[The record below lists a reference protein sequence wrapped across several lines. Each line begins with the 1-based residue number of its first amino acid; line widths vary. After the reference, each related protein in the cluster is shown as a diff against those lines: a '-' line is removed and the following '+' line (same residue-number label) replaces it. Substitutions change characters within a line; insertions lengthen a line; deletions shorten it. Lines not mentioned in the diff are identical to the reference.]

1 MALNFFGFKIGKD
14 DEDEK
19 AKSKSFAIP
28 QPDDGSFTLQ
38 TGGYYGDTLDFEA
51 GLSAIQNE
59 PQLINRYR
67 EIALSPEGES
77 AVDDI
82 VNEAIVSDEWEAPVS
97 VVLDDLEQPDTIK
110 DKIKEEFDTVLK
122 LLDFNNNGHEMFRR
136 WYVDGRLY
144 HHLIIDN
151 EHPEKGLLE
160 ARYIDPRR
168 IRKVREIKKGVSKV
182 GTPVVEETV
191 EYYVYNEK
199 GLMGGA
205 GQGLKISPDSISY
218 IHSGLVDYKSRLV
231 QSYLH
236 QAIKPLNQ
244 LRMIEDAVVIYRLA
258 RAPERRIFYIDVGNL
273 PKIKAE
279 QYLKDIMNKYRNKL
293 VYDAQTGEIRDDR
306 KHMTMLEDFWLPRRE
321 GGRGT
326 EITTLPGGQNL
337 GEMDDVSY
345 FLRKF
350 YKALHVPVSRLE
362 SENNFN
368 IGRAAEI
375 TRDELKFSKFVGR
388 LRKRFAG
395 VFNKMLG
402 TQLLLKGV
410 ITKDNWNDFQQHIH
424 YDFVKDSHF
433 SELKQSEVMRERLTT
448 LNDLGD
454 NIGKYYSHQ
463 WVRKNVLMMS
473 DDEIKQM
480 DQEIEDEKASKA
492 DDGGEDD
499 EF

>member
-1 MALNFFGFKIGKD
+1 
-14 DEDEK
+14 
-19 AKSKSFAIP
+19 
-28 QPDDGSFTLQ
+28 
-38 TGGYYGDTLDFEA
+38 
-51 GLSAIQNE
+51 
-59 PQLINRYR
+59 
-67 EIALSPEGES
+67 
-77 AVDDI
+77 
-82 VNEAIVSDEWEAPVS
+82 
-97 VVLDDLEQPDTIK
+97 
-110 DKIKEEFDTVLK
+110 
-122 LLDFNNNGHEMFRR
+122 
-136 WYVDGRLY
+136 
-144 HHLIIDN
+144 
-151 EHPEKGLLE
+151 
-160 ARYIDPRR
+160 
-168 IRKVREIKKGVSKV
+168 
-182 GTPVVEETV
+182 
-191 EYYVYNEK
+191 
-199 GLMGGA
+199 MGGA

-337 GEMDDVSY
+337 GEMEDVSY

-368 IGRAAEI
+368 IGRSAEI

-395 VFNKMLG
+395 VFSKLLE

-410 ITKDNWNDFQQHIH
+410 ITKEDWPDFQEHIH
-424 YDFVKDSHF
+424 YDFLKDSHF
-433 SELKQSEVMRERLTT
+433 AELKHSEIMKERLGV

-454 NIGKYYSHQ
+454 NIGKYYSHR
-463 WVRKNVLMMS
+463 WVKKNVLMMN
-473 DDEIKQM
+473 DDEIDAMTKEM
-480 DQEIEDEKASKA
+480 DSEKPQQKPESGEDE
-492 DDGGEDD
+492 

>member
-1 MALNFFGFKIGKD
+1 MDFFGFRIGKID
-14 DEDEK
+14 KEED

-38 TGGYYGDTLDFEA
+38 TGGHYGDTLDFEA
-51 GLSAIQNE
+51 GLQAIQNE

-67 EIALSPEGES
+67 EIALSPEGEG
-77 AVDDI
+77 AIDDI
-82 VNEAIVSDEWEAPVS
+82 VNEAIVSDEWESPVS
-97 VVLDDLEQPDTIK
+97 LILDDLDQPDTIK
-110 DKIKEEFDTVLK
+110 DKVKEEFAHILR
-122 LLDFNNNGHEMFRR
+122 LLDFNRQGHEMFRR

-144 HHLIIDN
+144 YHMIIDN
-151 EHPEKGLLE
+151 DHPEKGLLE

-168 IRKVREIKKGVSKV
+168 IRKVREVKKGTSKSGV
-182 GTPVVEETV
+182 PVVDEV
-191 EYYVYNEK
+191 LEYYIYNER
-199 GLMGGA
+199 GLATATPAM
-205 GQGLKISPDSISY
+205 GLKIAPDSICY
-218 IHSGLVDYKSRLV
+218 IHSGLVDYRSRLV

-337 GEMDDVSY
+337 GEMEDVSY

-368 IGRAAEI
+368 IGRSAEI

-395 VFNKMLG
+395 VFSKLLE

-410 ITKDNWNDFQQHIH
+410 ITKEDWPDFQEHIH
-424 YDFVKDSHF
+424 YDFLKDSHF
-433 SELKQSEVMRERLTT
+433 AELKHSEIMKERLGV

-454 NIGKYYSHQ
+454 NIGKYYSHR
-463 WVRKNVLMMS
+463 WVKKNVLMMN
-473 DDEIKQM
+473 DDEIEAMTKEM
-480 DQEIEDEKASKA
+480 DSEKPQQKPESGEDE
-492 DDGGEDD
+492 